1 MGRRPIFCLRAMYR
15 QNQALVKLLDP
26 AVSAMGY
33 ELWGLEH
40 LARGRR
46 SLLRVYIDR
55 DAGVSIADCE
65 RVSKQLTGILD
76 VEDPIRG
83 SYDLEV
89 SSPGLDRPLFTL
101 GQFNRFIGHEVRLR
115 LKAKVAGRRQ
125 IFGRIDK
132 VEEGAISIQA
142 GAQQFSVPPDLIE
155 KARLVP
161 QI

>member
-1 MGRRPIFCLRAMYR
+1 MHR
-15 QNQALVKLLDP
+15 QNPVLVNLLEP
-26 AVSAMGY
+26 AVSAMGF

-40 LARGRR
+40 LSRGRH
-46 SLLRVYIDR
+46 SLLRVYVDR
-55 DAGVSIADCE
+55 AGGVTVADCE
-65 RVSKQLTGILD
+65 RVSRQLTGILD

-89 SSPGLDRPLFTL
+89 SSPGLDRPLFNL
-101 GQFNRFIGHEVRLR
+101 DQFRRFAGHEIRLR

-125 IFGRIDK
+125 ISGRINAVGQDS
-132 VEEGAISIQA
+132 VSIQA
-142 GAQQFSVPPDLIE
+142 GQDQFSIPADMID